1 MTTTAICA
9 PREDSWSP
17 SFYRGEQYDPDLGL
31 YYLRARYYNPVT
43 GRFLNVDPMAGDGQR
58 RYEYADADPVNGM
71 DPSGNFV
78 LESYRPLCC
87 AAFFF
92 PTLNFPSWCQKKA
105 GNPMG
110 GALPPCR
117 PCTEKPGLSERD
129 ARYLCMYLEPMVA
142 KIIEGTY
149 FVDPALPL
157 GLGFESGFATSPR
170 YFRTGDAFGM
180 SGGGKGPGTG
190 HAVHASSPEDDV
202 NELFSE
208 PKGKGCADS
217 PSYGERMRGT
227 GSLDSLFLDRLER
240 EDANGNQ
247 LTGPPDKNG
256 NRPSVWSCLFN
267 PYPDTWKPL
276 MEEGINQMRKDI
288 PIFLSSQ

>member
-1 MTTTAICA
+1 M
-9 PREDSWSP
+9 SS
-17 SFYRGEQYDPDLGL
+17 
-31 YYLRARYYNPVT
+31 
-43 GRFLNVDPMAGDGQR
+43 
-58 RYEYADADPVNGM
+58 
-71 DPSGNFV
+71 
-78 LESYRPLCC
+78 
-87 AAFFF
+87 
-92 PTLNFPSWCQKKA
+92 
-105 GNPMG
+105 
-110 GALPPCR
+110 ALPPCR
-117 PCTEKPGLSERD
+117 PCTEKPGLSARD
-129 ARYLCMYLEPMVA
+129 ARYLCMYLQPMVA
-142 KIIEGTY
+142 KLIAGVY
-149 FVDPALPL
+149 GVDPALPL